1 MNISVFDLSAYI
13 SFFFSLFALVNPI
26 GMIPIFTSMTNAQSI
41 KERNKTNFTANVAVI
56 FILFFA
62 LLFGNIILDLFNISL
77 NSFRIS
83 GGILIISIAFSMV
96 NGKLIAN
103 IKNNKDNIDS
113 KNNLTTSSIAVVP
126 LAMPLIA
133 GPGAISSTIIWSTHY
148 SSWMNILGCTIT
160 IILFSC
166 LCWCLFR
173 IAPIIVNVIG
183 ESGINIM
190 TRIMGLLLMAIGV
203 EFIIVGLKSIFLNY
217 I

>member
-1 MNISVFDLSAYI
+1 MNVPVFDLSVYI

-26 GMIPIFTSMTNAQSI
+26 GMIPIFTSITNAQSV
-41 KERNKTNFTANVAVI
+41 KERNQTNFVANLAVI
-56 FILFFA
+56 FILFFS

-77 NSFRIS
+77 NSFRIA

-103 IKNNKDNIDS
+103 IKQNKNTS
-113 KNNLTTSSIAVVP
+113 LKSNLTNNIAVVP

-133 GPGAISSTIIWSTHY
+133 GPGAISATIIWSTHY
-148 SSWMNILGCTIT
+148 SSWINTLGCTIT

-166 LCWCLFR
+166 LCWCLFK
-173 IAPIIVNVIG
+173 IAPLIVDIIG
-183 ESGINIM
+183 ESGINVM

-203 EFIIVGLKSIFLNY
+203 EFIVVGLKSILFNY